1 MKLVL
6 VIDDE
11 DGIRSSLSGILKDE
25 GYAVTSEAS
34 GEAGLKA
41 FTEKMPNAVLLDVWL
56 PDRDGADILRDMV
69 KINKNIPVIMISG
82 HSDIDTAIKTIKIG
96 AYDFIE
102 KPLSLDRLVITVE
115 NAVKFNGLNEKKAIL
130 AESLPEGFEFIG
142 ETESI
147 KALKEK
153 IMKAAPSSAPV
164 FITGEN
170 GTGKEIAARA
180 VHLNS
185 LRKDE
190 PFIAINCAAIPEE
203 LIESEI
209 FGYEKGAFTGAAA
222 RKKGKFELADGGT
235 IFLDEIGD
243 MSLRMQSKILRVL
256 QENKFQRVGGESE
269 IESDVRVIA
278 ATNKDIESEI
288 SAGRFRRDLFY
299 RLNVI
304 PLFIPPLR
312 ERRDDVPLL
321 INYFIKMFGGNAGR
335 LEIEENAVNILKDY
349 GWPGNVRE
357 LKNIIERF
365 SILNIH
371 NRITEKDVITELK
384 IKANVIAGTEIAS
397 SSPHLCLHKTVG
409 FIKTQPKISRND
421 TAVIASPANVIASE
435 AKQSPLN
442 YSSAENVH
450 GSKIFLD
457 FESYMAAGSFKQAKE
472 YFEKAYLIRK
482 LKENNNNITRT
493 AQILGMSRR
502 NLQKRI
508 NCLNINQ

>member
-34 GEAGLKA
+34 GEAGLKT

-115 NAVKFNGLNEKKAIL
+115 NALKFNGLSEKKAIL
-130 AESLPEGFEFIG
+130 AESLPERFEFIG

-147 KALKEK
+147 KTLKEK
-153 IMKAAPSSAPV
+153 IIKAAPSSAPV
-164 FITGEN
+164 LITGEN

-278 ATNKDIESEI
+278 ATNKDPELEI

-304 PLFIPPLR
+304 PLYIPPLR
-312 ERRDDVPLL
+312 ERKNDIPLL
-321 INYFIKMFGGNAGR
+321 IDYFIKIFGGNAGR

-349 GWPGNVRE
+349 NWPGNVRE

-365 SILNIH
+365 SILNMH
-371 NRITEKDVITELK
+371 NRITEKDVRMELK
-384 IKANVIAGTEIAS
+384 IKANVIVSEADGVQHRRTES
-397 SSPHLCLHKTVG
+397 
-409 FIKTQPKISRND
+409 
-421 TAVIASPANVIASE
+421 SE
-435 AKQSPLN
+435 AKQSPADD
-442 YSSAENVH
+442 SS
-450 GSKIFLD
+450 LD

-482 LKENNNNITRT
+482 LKENNNNVTRT

-508 NCLNINQ
+508 YALDIIF

>member
-312 ERRDDVPLL
+312 ERKDDVPLL

-384 IKANVIAGTEIAS
+384 IKENVIAAIASAEIAS
-397 SSPHLCLHKTVG
+397 SSPT
-409 FIKTQPKISRND
+409 PRND

-508 NCLNINQ
+508 NCLN

>member
-312 ERRDDVPLL
+312 ERKDDVPLL

-384 IKANVIAGTEIAS
+384 IKAKVIAVIASAEIAS
-397 SSPHLCLHKTVG
+397 SSSTPC
-409 FIKTQPKISRND
+409 ND

>member
-278 ATNKDIESEI
+278 ATNKDIEEEI
-288 SAGRFRRDLFY
+288 KAGRFRSDLFF

-335 LEIEENAVNILKDY
+335 LEIEKNAVNILKDY

-371 NRITEKDVITELK
+371 NRITEKDVMSELK
-384 IKANVIAGTEIAS
+384 IQYPAEKENNGVA
-397 SSPHLCLHKTVG
+397 
-409 FIKTQPKISRND
+409 
-421 TAVIASPANVIASE
+421 IASPANVIESPVNVIASE
-435 AKQSPLN
+435 ADGVQRRRTESSEANQSRLEG
-442 YSSAENVH
+442 SSTEIMHGVRKTEN
-450 GSKIFLD
+450 SFKKAKED
-457 FESYMAAGSFKQAKE
+457 FER
-472 YFEKAYLIRK
+472 AYLTHK